1 MSCHWLNRQGLL
13 DKAKDRYHNSSG
25 KEKAS
30 EYYIANEDVLKK
42 ADSKYRN
49 LSVVEKEAK
58 REYGR
63 NRYRNMKENMS

>member
-30 EYYIANEDVLKK
+30 EYYIANEDVIKK

-49 LSVVEKEAK
+49 L
-58 REYGR
+58 
-63 NRYRNMKENMS
+63 